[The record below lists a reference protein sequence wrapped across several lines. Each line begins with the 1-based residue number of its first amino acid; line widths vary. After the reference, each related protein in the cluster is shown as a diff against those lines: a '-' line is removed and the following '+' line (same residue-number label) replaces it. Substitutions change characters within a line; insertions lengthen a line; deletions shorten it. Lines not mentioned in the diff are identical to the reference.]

1 MRRARS
7 LRFLYRR
14 RRTSLKKL
22 LALLLCVVLLSLF
35 TPAVMAQEPG
45 VPDNAISG
53 QDENEGEIII
63 LNEPRTGTLST
74 GLTWTLDDHGNLV
87 ISGNGEIPESA
98 FSATED
104 IVTVTIE
111 TGVTSIGNGAFAT
124 CAKLASV
131 TIPASVT
138 SIDGYAFSE
147 CEALT
152 TVYFIGTQTQMN
164 ALKSSACAQGKNDE
178 LGAALWIKATTRVPG
193 DATGD
198 GNVDGIDLIRMRK
211 ALAGENVEIDASSA
225 DATGDGEFNGFDL
238 IRLRKYLAGEPVVLN

>member
-1 MRRARS
+1 M
-7 LRFLYRR
+7 
-14 RRTSLKKL
+14 KKL

-87 ISGNGEIPESA
+87 ISGNGEIPELA

-138 SIDGYAFSE
+138 SIGMDAFSG
-147 CEALT
+147 CPLA
-152 TVYFIGTQTQMN
+152 TVNYEGTDVRMN
-164 ALKSSACAQGKNDE
+164 ALKSGACANGQNNE
-178 LGAALWIKATTRVPG
+178 LNAAAWTFKCRAG
-193 DATGD
+193 DID
-198 GNVDGIDLIRMRK
+198 GNGAVNAIDANLVRRHAAKLITLNETQLLAADVDNNGSVNAVDANLIRRYAAK
-211 ALAGENVEIDASSA
+211 LIF
-225 DATGDGEFNGFDL
+225 EFPL
-238 IRLRKYLAGEPVVLN
+238 